1 MENHLNGNTSSP
13 EHTEDVPPRIEAM
26 LLQTN
31 TWLRQIATRLDALEA
46 PAVINNAQIP
56 IDHTQQLQ
64 NDNRIT
70 AVKARMSALFVH
82 CCPSTW
88 FIKLMCLRMMNMER
102 RTHNANWYRAMRTP
116 YTRLLPLIDLRTGEV
131 INGFP
136 GTVADLSRLNGKYLS
151 CVSFNDKKLILNR
164 KRGKKYSGR
173 ARNPSPRIRW
183 R

>member
-70 AVKARMSALFVH
+70 AVKARMSAL
-82 CCPSTW
+82 
-88 FIKLMCLRMMNMER
+88 MMNMER

-136 GTVADLSRLNGKYLS
+136 GTVADLSRLNE
-151 CVSFNDKKLILNR
+151 NA
-164 KRGKKYSGR
+164 
-173 ARNPSPRIRW
+173 ARNILDALEIPHQGYDGDSVREVVRFYVYYA
-183 R
+183 